1 MVRFMIYPGALRPK
15 TLIRFMERLTR
26 DAQRKVYLILDNLNV
41 HKSRD
46 VRAWLQENRQRIE
59 VFYLP
64 PYSPELNPDEYLN
77 GDLKRAV
84 HQDVPPRDAQQL
96 RLIAQRHL
104 RVIQRSRPRVRN
116 SFRHRAFR
124 YAA

>member
-1 MVRFMIYPGALRPK
+1 MDR
-15 TLIRFMERLTR
+15 LIR
-26 DAQRKVYLILDNLNV
+26 DARRKVYLILDNLNV

-46 VRAWLQENRQRIE
+46 VRQWLQVRREQIE
-59 VFYLP
+59 VFHLP

-84 HQDVPPRDAQQL
+84 QQDVPPQDAQQL
-96 RLIAQRHL
+96 KLIAQRHL
-104 RVIQRSRPRVRN
+104 RVIQRSRRRVRN
-116 SFRHRAFR
+116 YFRHHAIR